1 MTTHP
6 AWLDVAKSL
15 IGTREIKGPKN
26 NPTIMAWIKR
36 LGAKVLGITVRDD
49 ETAWCS
55 TFVAHCF
62 FSVGITP
69 PPIAVRAMSW
79 AEWGANLRADRL
91 ARGAVLV
98 FQRPGGGHVG
108 LYWGEDKDCYHVL
121 GGNQS
126 DSVSITRIAKS
137 RCVARRWPTN
147 VPVMGAPVWVADKGA
162 VSQNEA

>member
-1 MTTHP
+1 MTNP

-15 IGTREIKGPKN
+15 LGTREIKGAQHSPV
-26 NPTIMAWIKR
+26 IMGWIKR
-36 LGAKVLGITVRDD
+36 LGAKVLGIAVKDD

-55 TFVAHCF
+55 TFVAHCM

-79 AEWGANLRADRL
+79 AEWGSNLRADRL

-108 LYWGEDKDCYHVL
+108 LYWGEDRDHYHVL
-121 GGNQS
+121 GGNQG
-126 DSVSITRIAKS
+126 DAVSIIRIAKS
-137 RCVARRWPTN
+137 RCVARRWPSN
-147 VPVMGAPVWVADKGA
+147 VPVTGAPVWLSASGT
-162 VSQNEA
+162 VSKNEA